1 MIFSKLPPAPLGA
14 GFFCAN
20 ALKAVAKG
28 AGVRCPSERE
38 NSSVKALSRFFE
50 QGRAIRARYL
60 TKAQAVT
67 APTSEAMSATGTA

>member
-14 GFFCAN
+14 GFFN

-28 AGVRCPSERE
+28 AAFALSERAR
-38 NSSVKALSRFFE
+38 KLFRKGTIPLF
-50 QGRAIRARYL
+50 RARQGDPRCYL

>member
-14 GFFCAN
+14 GFFN
-20 ALKAVAKG
+20 ALKAVSKGGRSLSERARKLFRKG
-28 AGVRCPSERE
+28 AIPLFYAS
-38 NSSVKALSRFFE
+38 
-50 QGRAIRARYL
+50 RAIRARYL